1 MITGGEYKMDT
12 KMKNLLRGFGA
23 ALSNVITKILIPM
36 YIFRS
41 ILQDTSA
48 SFIDLGYTEAKV
60 DIIIFWIVAM
70 GSITASLS
78 FTKTSSPK
86 YSNQKAIFEI
96 ILIIANA
103 LYLYLYRFSG
113 ALDIAVSLDLGIA
126 TGTFYL
132 NFENMIYISMGVIGL
147 NLIIGLYDLIISYV
161 APIEEEL

>member
-1 MITGGEYKMDT
+1 MDT

-41 ILQDTSA
+41 ILQDTTLMMV
-48 SFIDLGYTEAKV
+48 DLGYTEAKV
-60 DIIIFWIVAM
+60 NTIIFWIVAM

-78 FTKTSSPK
+78 FTKAASPK
-86 YSNQKAIFEI
+86 YSHRKAIFEI

-103 LYLYLYRFSG
+103 FYLYLYKFSG
-113 ALDIAVSLDLGIA
+113 ALDIVVTMDLGIA
-126 TGTFYL
+126 TSTFYL
-132 NFENMIYISMGVIGL
+132 SFQNMIYISMGVIGL
-147 NLIIGLYDLIISYV
+147 NLIIGLYDLIISYA

>member
-1 MITGGEYKMDT
+1 MDT
-12 KMKNLLRGFGA
+12 KMKNLLKGFGA

-48 SFIDLGYTEAKV
+48 TFIDLGYTEAKV

-78 FTKTSSPK
+78 FTKASSPK
-86 YSNQKAIFEI
+86 YSNRKAIFEI

-103 LYLYLYRFSG
+103 IYLYVYRFSG
-113 ALDIAVSLDLGIA
+113 ALDIAVTLDLGFA
-126 TGTFYL
+126 LGTFSL
-132 NFENMIYISMGVIGL
+132 NFENMVYISMGVIGL
-147 NLIIGLYDLIISYV
+147 NLIIGLYDLIISFV
-161 APIEEEL
+161 APVEEEL